1 MTPPKSDKPKPA
13 KAAKSSAKAESGDA
27 SVKKKRTGG
36 GKAPNAGVP
45 FQAKVAAWIACHAL
59 ANRPLRHIFGGLVT
73 AVPTSIRH
81 ELGSGVDDAIVRLEP
96 KGRLYLQVTTAP
108 SAAKVKS
115 FLEQA
120 VATWLSSQSG
130 GTEEEYTTR
139 LEKAHDA
146 LVLVVPKNA
155 AARLRNLH
163 EACRQ
168 FDEVSLWPDAGVR
181 SLNNQQQTELEAAKT
196 VVATAYT
203 STTGNPPSDNQ
214 LVEILGMIR
223 VVEVDLD
230 EGGTDQ
236 NHALDLLRT
245 EVLLDPT
252 QSHPVWNY
260 LIVNILEAMKRGRGA
275 DRDGIAASVSS
286 QGIALKASSSSGTT
300 QTATDAIVESAHA
313 PYPVQIAVR
322 SPEEDA
328 VLANHAKTELERAI
342 KRTRQRANF
351 LNGHEYQAEITTIAR
366 RCIEGDLV
374 RAPGPLRFDAVVF
387 AARANA
393 RESVGEDVAK
403 KLLEQAL
410 KIQPDGQV
418 RLAQATLL
426 GLTDVDAAIVACRKI
441 DTPQSRSQLFSFV
454 ANSKGRNA
462 ALDWLKQAKLQSK
475 DFNGVGAANICAAA
489 LSVGEIDFATEWILG
504 VTDEQIQEAPSLLL
518 LRAQL
523 RLAGTVPADQRLEIA
538 QGLPQDLTAIV
549 FAQTQ
554 AAITARVAALVDF
567 RTFRERIKTLD
578 LMDVEAL
585 ADEYIL
591 WLELVDPATRET
603 AKERLASDL
612 RNPKLVIERARLGIS
627 FNIPFDRKGLQEE
640 LTRRRNIG
648 GWTAQEAST
657 AFQLAMTYGDYNK
670 LLEFIDKNRAELDR
684 AKCFSPGVVTSI
696 EIEALARSGAVERAK
711 RRLQES
717 AVEFPERV
725 ANTLTQII
733 DELSGQID
741 EVESAKSRF
750 EETDATEHLRSYCD
764 VLWRKNQ
771 FTVLGAPAAALA
783 RRTQNAVDLANAL
796 RVYNKLGMW
805 RETLALA
812 DSMPDVEPNKEDI
825 LLARAEAY
833 FRIGNVSA
841 ARKILEDKFK
851 DSTDPHI
858 VHLDI
863 FLSMESGEWGH
874 IQGIIDR
881 LLQATEKYSPI
892 ELARLARLARD
903 VGSTHWRE
911 LMDAA
916 LKRADKDPNVYLAA
930 YTLATEQG
938 EEDRDAAQVWM
949 SKAIELS
956 GEDGPVQRK
965 SLQDIADALPEWRE
979 REDYINTQVR
989 LGTAPLFLAA
999 RSLNM
1004 TVINASLGRGLG
1016 NLKQSDASKRS
1027 PILAFDGS
1035 HQQTDLS
1042 NVQTL
1047 ALDLSGLFTLGFL
1060 GLTAAAIGVFP
1071 KIVIGSGTLT
1081 LLFQERQRIK
1091 FHQPSRV
1098 AKAKRLKALMDKGA
1112 LKVLEPPPSL
1122 PADLVSEVGDD
1133 LAAMLVKAREV
1144 GGIVVRPGPLHKV
1157 GSFMDTPAYVGGWSP
1172 QITDTRE
1179 VLKFLNQ
1186 KGAISANVEQN
1197 ATAYI
1202 NHVDAGMP
1210 SAQAVSA
1217 DRPLF
1222 LDELAI
1228 SYLEHTSLLEPFT
1241 RAVVTGFIST
1251 RTAQEVEG
1259 LLAYEDHAD
1268 ELLKLVDGLA
1278 AQLAS
1283 GIKDG
1288 RVAIN
1293 QRNKP
1298 VDDDDDIKQSPSMAL
1313 LQSSTA
1319 FDAILVD
1326 DRALNY
1332 LPRWDVPGGPAMVA
1346 TTLDLLAFLRSAGH
1360 IDPSSHAEALRKL
1373 RTANFQL
1380 ITPSETE
1387 LVDLLA
1393 NAGTSNGEIIE
1404 TQELIALRENL
1415 LSVVAGAATL
1425 PRDEP
1430 CVVGSRVAFMKTYRK
1445 LWRDDAASAP
1455 PKAAWLLTSFPS
1467 MADFAPRPLNSQVW
1481 SNIRTQRAAEIAFLV
1496 SGMQVPAEHRAT
1508 FFAWVRST
1516 ILDPLLEN
1524 DPVLF
1529 EMVMGFIKNLIEEV
1543 ADGSLE

>member
-1 MTPPKSDKPKPA
+1 MK
-13 KAAKSSAKAESGDA
+13 
-27 SVKKKRTGG
+27 
-36 GKAPNAGVP
+36 
-45 FQAKVAAWIACHAL
+45 
-59 ANRPLRHIFGGLVT
+59 
-73 AVPTSIRH
+73 
-81 ELGSGVDDAIVRLEP
+81 LEP
-96 KGRLYLQVTTAP
+96 KGRLYLQVTTSP
-108 SAAKVKS
+108 SIAKVKS

-120 VATWLSSQSG
+120 VATWLSSRSG
-130 GTEEEYTTR
+130 GTEDEFAPL

-146 LVLVVPKNA
+146 LVLVVPKNSV
-155 AARLRNLH
+155 ARVRHLH

-181 SLNNQQQTELEAAKT
+181 SLNNQQRNELEAAKNI
-196 VVATAYT
+196 VATAYT
-203 STTGNPPSDNQ
+203 GRTGNPPSDNQ
-214 LVEILGMIR
+214 LVELFGMIR
-223 VVEVDLD
+223 LVELDLE

-236 NHALDLLRT
+236 HDALNLLRT
-245 EVLLDPT
+245 EVLSELG
-252 QSHPVWNY
+252 QAQAAWNY
-260 LIVNILEAMKRGRGA
+260 LVVNILEAMKRGRGA
-275 DRDGIAASVSS
+275 DRDGIAASVSN
-286 QGIALKASSSSGTT
+286 QGIVLKPSSNVGSP
-300 QTATDAIVESAHA
+300 QTATDAIVENTHT
-313 PYPVQIAVR
+313 PYPVQISVR

-328 VLANHAKTELERAI
+328 VLANHAKAELEYAL

-351 LNGHEYQAEITTIAR
+351 LNGDEYRDEITTIAR

-374 RAPGPLRFDAVVF
+374 RAPASLRFDAVIF
-387 AARANA
+387 ASRATA
-393 RESVGEDVAK
+393 REPAGKDTAER
-403 KLLEQAL
+403 LLEQAL
-410 KIQPDGQV
+410 QIQPDGDV
-418 RLAQATLL
+418 KLAQATLL
-426 GLTDVDAAIVACRKI
+426 SLNDIDAAIIACRKL
-441 DTPQSRSQLFSFV
+441 DTPQSRSQLFSFL

-462 ALDWLKQAKLQSK
+462 ALDWLRDAKLQPK
-475 DFNGVGAANICAAA
+475 DFNSVGAANIGAAA
-489 LSVGEIDFATEWILG
+489 LSVGEVDFATKWIFG
-504 VTDEQIQEAPSLLL
+504 VTDEQIREAPSLLL
-518 LRAQL
+518 LRAQIGF
-523 RLAGTVPADQRLEIA
+523 AGTVPADQRLEIA

-554 AAITARVAALVDF
+554 AAIATRATALADF
-567 RTFRERIKTLD
+567 RSFRERITTLG
-578 LMDVEAL
+578 LAEVEAL

-591 WLELVDPATRET
+591 WLEFIDPATQEA

-684 AKCFSPGVVTSI
+684 AKCFSPGVVSSI

-717 AVEFPERV
+717 AAEFPERV
-725 ANTLTQII
+725 ASTLKQII

-764 VLWRKNQ
+764 VLWRKKQ
-771 FTVLGAPAAALA
+771 FTALGAPAAALA

-812 DSMPDVEPNKEDI
+812 DSLPDVEPNKEDI
-825 LLARAEAY
+825 LLARAEAS

-841 ARKILEDKFK
+841 ARKTLEDKLK
-851 DSTDPHI
+851 DSTDPHV

-863 FLSMESGEWGH
+863 FLSIESGEWGH

-911 LMDAA
+911 LMDTA

-938 EEDRDAAQVWM
+938 EEDQDAAQVWM
-949 SKAIELS
+949 SEAIELS

-965 SLQDIADALPEWRE
+965 SLQDIADAAPEWRE

-1016 NLKQSDASKRS
+1016 NLKLSDASKRS

-1035 HQQTDLS
+1035 HQQVDLS
-1042 NVQTL
+1042 NVKTL

-1060 GLTAAAIGVFP
+1060 DLTAAAIGVFP

-1112 LKVLEPPPSL
+1112 LKILEPPASL

-1157 GSFMDTPAYVGGWSP
+1157 GSFMDTPADIGGWYP

-1179 VLKFLNQ
+1179 VLRFLKQ
-1186 KGAISANVEQN
+1186 KGAISATVEQN

-1210 SAQAVSA
+1210 KAQTVSA
-1217 DRPLF
+1217 DRPIF

-1228 SYLEHTSLLEPFT
+1228 SYLEYTSLLEPFT

-1251 RTAQEVEG
+1251 RTAQEIEG
-1259 LLAYEDHAD
+1259 LLAYEDLAD

-1278 AQLAS
+1278 AQLAT

-1293 QRNKP
+1293 ERNKP

-1313 LQSSTA
+1313 LQSSAA

-1346 TTLDLLAFLRSAGH
+1346 TTVDLLAFLRSAGH

-1380 ITPSETE
+1380 IPTSETE
-1387 LVDLLA
+1387 LADLLA
-1393 NAGTSNGEIIE
+1393 NAGTANGEIIE
-1404 TQELIALRENL
+1404 SQELIALRENL

-1430 CVVGSRVAFMKTYRK
+1430 WVVGSRVAFMKAYRK
-1445 LWRDDAASAP
+1445 LWKDDAASAP
-1455 PKAAWLLTSFPS
+1455 AKAAWLLTSFPS
-1467 MADFAPRPLNSQVW
+1467 MTDFAPLPLNSHVW

-1496 SGMQVPAEHRAT
+1496 SGMQVPTEHRAT
-1508 FFAWVRST
+1508 FFGWARTT
-1516 ILDPLLEN
+1516 IVDPLLEN